1 MSTTKAIALVDNKI
15 DYMPQ
20 RRQIV
25 KSLDNQ
31 IDVEDVGRRKYAI
44 TSFHHLNRLLISVN
58 VTTHRT
64 VSLQRYQG
72 NSHCIMI
79 MTIKLRSSI

>member
-1 MSTTKAIALVDNKI
+1 
-15 DYMPQ
+15 MPQ
-20 RRQIV
+20 RRQTV

-64 VSLQRYQG
+64 VSLQRV
-72 NSHCIMI
+72 S
-79 MTIKLRSSI
+79 R